1 VQLAW
6 TEECWGLCWLA
17 EEPEEQLEAA
27 GTEQVGDVAAA
38 PRLPAALA
46 RPRLPPVA
54 VGFLQAQSQAA
65 QGVDLAPVCL

>member
-1 VQLAW
+1 M
-6 TEECWGLCWLA
+6 A

-54 VGFLQAQSQAA
+54 VGFWDFKTLSFKIK
-65 QGVDLAPVCL
+65 LNYF